1 MNRVSILDYALMS
14 ADVYH
19 RRNTDDVADRRY
31 RNILGHQRW
40 YRINNIPNEPIFGGD
55 LYARL
60 FIHEPV
66 GSSPDIAVVA
76 YRGTLLDRL
85 GNLES
90 DFEIAVENQIPG
102 RFAKAMN
109 FYHRAKNYLKAMYPD
124 RSIPIRLTGH
134 SLGGAY
140 AQLVAIQ
147 TANKAV
153 TFNAPGIGQIQH
165 IGASGKN
172 YDHLILNINSTEGVI
187 NKVGKTIGQVRWL
200 NVPEG
205 EQDLL
210 AAREFP
216 ELDGVATEA
225 IGIYQQHRIKDI
237 ILTLRQD
244 HNLASMRF

>member
-1 MNRVSILDYALMS
+1 MNRVSILTYALMS

-19 RRNTDDVADRRY
+19 RQHTTDPEDHRIRKT
-31 RNILGHQRW
+31 LGLHNW
-40 YRINNIPNEPIFGGD
+40 FRIDNMTNPPVFAGD
-55 LYARL
+55 LFARL
-60 FIHEPV
+60 YVHRDLNNH
-66 GSSPDIAVVA
+66 PDIAVFA

-90 DFEIAVENQIPG
+90 DFEIAVEDQIPG

-109 FYHRAKNYLKAMYPD
+109 FYYRAKNYLKEKYPD
-124 RSIPIRLTGH
+124 NHIPIRLTGH

-147 TANKAV
+147 TGNKAV
-153 TFNAPGIGQIQH
+153 TFNAPGIGNLPH
-165 IGASGKN
+165 ISAEKHYS
-172 YDHLILNINSTEGVI
+172 HQILNVNSKDGVI
-187 NKVGKTIGQVRWL
+187 NKVGKTIGRIDWL

-205 EQDLL
+205 VKDLTL
-210 AAREFP
+210 ARKYPEFGG
-216 ELDGVATEA
+216 LTSEA

-244 HNLASMRF
+244 HKLASMRV